1 MNQRVPSQYCTET
14 MSVASTV
21 RYDELEAIVVSG
33 QSLKYRNGSSVSFF
47 FFGQV
52 FLLCSNR
59 QS

>member
-1 MNQRVPSQYCTET
+1 MLANRTFFGPD
-14 MSVASTV
+14 
-21 RYDELEAIVVSG
+21 RGIF
-33 QSLKYRNGSSVSFF
+33 RF